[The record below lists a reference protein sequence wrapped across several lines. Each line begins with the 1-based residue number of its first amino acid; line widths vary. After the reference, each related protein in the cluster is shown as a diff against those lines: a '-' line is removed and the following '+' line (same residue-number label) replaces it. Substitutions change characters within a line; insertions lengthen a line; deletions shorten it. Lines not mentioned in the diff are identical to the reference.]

1 MATEHQLSGV
11 LSDFARTMGTDFPIQ
26 AILDHLVLRIVD
38 VLPVTSAGVTLIAPG
53 QRPRYIA
60 ASDDSALR
68 FEELQTDLQEGP
80 CIEAYESGQAVS
92 VPDVARSDRFPT
104 FVDGA
109 IAAGIVAVFAFPLR
123 DGDERLG
130 ALDLYCS
137 TPGLLGE
144 EDMAAAQTL
153 ADVAAA
159 YLLNAQARTD
169 LREAADRSR
178 QTALHDALTG
188 LPNRV
193 LFLEHLDH
201 AVARASRSAA
211 LSAVLFADLDRFKE
225 VNDEHGHRI
234 GDHLLVAVA
243 RRLAGSLRPGD
254 TLARLSGD
262 EFVVLC
268 EDLEDVD
275 EAGAIAGRIV
285 EAVDRPFHI
294 EGVTVA
300 TSASVGIA
308 FAGPGTR
315 LSESLLDDADTAMY
329 QAKRKG
335 GRRHQVIDLRERHL
349 ASERTRME
357 QDLQGA
363 CSRGELRMEYQP
375 VVRTGDR
382 RVVGFEALLRWRH
395 PTGGE
400 VPPMTFIPMAEARG
414 LMPEIGRWA
423 LESSCTDR
431 DRWPTRTDG
440 LQAFVSVNVSAH
452 QLMARDFDATV
463 AAVLEATGTSAKHL
477 VLEVTETAF
486 VQDSER
492 ALLVLQQLRRSGVSL
507 ALDDF
512 GTGYSSLAYLRDFPM
527 DVVKVDRSFVAAV
540 RRSPADRAIVTSII
554 DLAHALG
561 KLTVAEGVETAEQ
574 HEWLAAAGCDY
585 SQGFLFARSVPAA
598 RVPEILA
605 AAEL

>member
-1 MATEHQLSGV
+1 
-11 LSDFARTMGTDFPIQ
+11 
-26 AILDHLVLRIVD
+26 
-38 VLPVTSAGVTLIAPG
+38 
-53 QRPRYIA
+53 
-60 ASDDSALR
+60 
-68 FEELQTDLQEGP
+68 
-80 CIEAYESGQAVS
+80 
-92 VPDVARSDRFPT
+92 
-104 FVDGA
+104 
-109 IAAGIVAVFAFPLR
+109 
-123 DGDERLG
+123 
-130 ALDLYCS
+130 
-137 TPGLLGE
+137 
-144 EDMAAAQTL
+144 
-153 ADVAAA
+153 
-159 YLLNAQARTD
+159 
-169 LREAADRSR
+169 
-178 QTALHDALTG
+178 
-188 LPNRV
+188 
-193 LFLEHLDH
+193 
-201 AVARASRSAA
+201 
-211 LSAVLFADLDRFKE
+211 
-225 VNDEHGHRI
+225 
-234 GDHLLVAVA
+234 
-243 RRLAGSLRPGD
+243 
-254 TLARLSGD
+254 
-262 EFVVLC
+262 
-268 EDLEDVD
+268 
-275 EAGAIAGRIV
+275 
-285 EAVDRPFHI
+285 
-294 EGVTVA
+294 
-300 TSASVGIA
+300 
-308 FAGPGTR
+308 
-315 LSESLLDDADTAMY
+315 
-329 QAKRKG
+329 
-335 GRRHQVIDLRERHL
+335 
-349 ASERTRME
+349 
-357 QDLQGA
+357 
-363 CSRGELRMEYQP
+363 
-375 VVRTGDR
+375 
-382 RVVGFEALLRWRH
+382 
-395 PTGGE
+395 
-400 VPPMTFIPMAEARG
+400 MTFIPMAEARG